1 MAENTYSISEIRDA
15 ITHLPEK
22 FEQEQEPEAVKVTR
36 RGKPVL
42 AILPWDLYES
52 IMETLDVM
60 SDPELMAAFRAG
72 LKDIEE
78 CRIILLDDALKELG
92 WE

>member
-1 MAENTYSISEIRDA
+1 MTENTYSISEIREA
-15 ITHLPEK
+15 ITHLPEE
-22 FEQEQEPEAVKVTR
+22 FEQEQEPGAIKVTR

-52 IMETLDVM
+52 ILETLEVM
-60 SDPELMAAFRAG
+60 SDTELMAAFRAG
-72 LKDIEE
+72 VKDLEE
-78 CRIILLDDALKELG
+78 GRIILLDDALKELG